1 MEDFLALRLLKWTRK
16 KEYGRRV
23 STYMMSKIC
32 CLIIETGEC
41 RFCLPFNLIHVYY
54 DLNTYLVWK
63 ITSIKDYEKMT
74 KYLSHLLQLCLEQ
87 RWPMTSTDDQKFLL
101 LSSCILVLNFFQKRH
116 LCKYDGVEH
125 PTGSGSILS
134 DDVLLLNRVVT
145 CVLDSILIEN
155 SSEWWK
161 YILVFDSS
169 HL

>member
-1 MEDFLALRLLKWTRK
+1 MEDFLALKLLKWARK
-16 KEYGRRV
+16 KVWQE
-23 STYMMSKIC
+23 SEYMMSRIC

-41 RFCLPFNLIHVYY
+41 QFCLPLNQIHIYY
-54 DLNTYLVWK
+54 VLNLVWK

-87 RWPMTSTDDQKFLL
+87 RWHMTSTDDQKFLL